1 VRNVRRFLAL
11 AGAAAALLGVILARD
26 CSRETVS
33 VALALVG
40 GGLLGVAAGA
50 GAAAARGDTFAAP
63 LVAFMLL
70 FATTIGVMSLWLV
83 VAYANCEPIPLD

>member
-1 VRNVRRFLAL
+1 M
-11 AGAAAALLGVILARD
+11 ILARD

-33 VALALVG
+33 VVLALAG

-50 GAAAARGDTFAAP
+50 GAAASRGDTFAAP

-70 FATTIGVMSLWLV
+70 FATTIGVTTLWFI
-83 VAYANCEPIPLD
+83 VAWANCEPIPLD

>member
-1 VRNVRRFLAL
+1 MRNVRRFLAL
-11 AGAAAALLGVILARD
+11 GGAAAALLGVILARD
-26 CSRETVS
+26 CSSETVS
-33 VALALVG
+33 VVLALGG

-50 GAAAARGDTFAAP
+50 GVAASRGDTFAAP

-70 FATTIGVMSLWLV
+70 FATTIGVMTLWLV

>member
-11 AGAAAALLGVILARD
+11 DGAAAALLGVILARD

-33 VALALVG
+33 VVLALAG

-50 GAAAARGDTFAAP
+50 AAAAPRGDTFAAP
-63 LVAFMLL
+63 LVAFFLL
-70 FATTIGVMSLWLV
+70 FATTIGVMTLWLI
-83 VAYANCEPIPLD
+83 VAWVNCEPIPLD